1 MLYILGTHT
10 QTHSKDYLQN
20 STKQVG
26 MVLNQDKIFHK
37 CCKSSRTLSAA
48 QTIKRFYWDVRSH
61 LHICVGF
68 MGNGTQKAGAK
79 RLNAFFIIIIS

>member
-1 MLYILGTHT
+1 ML
-10 QTHSKDYLQN
+10 QKQQN
-20 STKQVG
+20 
-26 MVLNQDKIFHK
+26 
-37 CCKSSRTLSAA
+37 SAA

-79 RLNAFFIIIIS
+79 RLNAFFIIIIIS